1 GLWLPAVALAGA
13 PWTSGMLAKQLFKTN
28 ALYAPLPWDSLLPL
42 LLSISALAT
51 ALLMARLL
59 YLVRPAASPIGV
71 SPVANLVYPWLI
83 LLLTVLLVPWWQAL
97 FMLDLQID
105 VIPVIDSLWPIVMTL
120 ITAWAVLRLNMFR
133 TIQPLPAG
141 DVLVLMVRGLRLL
154 AFLNTS
160 LTSLISRCEQWRKSF
175 RPRLNGLIII
185 TKKRLLY
192 IEDYLARW
200 EVAMFFAVIL
210 MLSIGLIS
218 VI

>member
-1 GLWLPAVALAGA
+1 
-13 PWTSGMLAKQLFKTN
+13 
-28 ALYAPLPWDSLLPL
+28 
-42 LLSISALAT
+42 
-51 ALLMARLL
+51 
-59 YLVRPAASPIGV
+59 
-71 SPVANLVYPWLI
+71 
-83 LLLTVLLVPWWQAL
+83 
-97 FMLDLQID
+97 MLDLQIG
-105 VIPVIDSLWPIVMTL
+105 VIPVFDSLWPIVMTV

-160 LTSLISRCEQWRKSF
+160 LASLISRCEQWRKSF